1 MSNQL
6 LAICIVIVTAKLYMD
21 HRKKNYDGPY
31 NDSGIYK
38 NISPMKHDLF
48 KQLILK
54 LFPLLVF
61 GVGKS
66 KKLYDP
72 ENALNSDSFV
82 GKLFIGLISFFIY
95 YQLVEPYINEK
106 IPRF

>member
-6 LAICIVIVTAKLYMD
+6 LAIGIVLVTVKLYMD

-31 NDSGIYK
+31 NDSSSYK

-48 KQLILK
+48 KQTTLD
-54 LFPLLVF
+54 LFPILIYGITSGDKFFDQNDIFNSIFGRISVGLV
-61 GVGKS
+61 S
-66 KKLYDP
+66 Y
-72 ENALNSDSFV
+72 
-82 GKLFIGLISFFIY
+82 IIY
-95 YQLVEPYINEK
+95 YQLVEPYINAK